1 MQRFIP
7 SSKLYV
13 GQLVVV
19 TTNKDAQVRTI
30 GAIHRS
36 DHGTVSAVTLLWR
49 EGKRMCGQDSN
60 PWTLY
65 KPTLDQIEFSIEVN
79 GALVN
84 KTDICR
90 HLIALA
96 ETA

>member
-19 TTNKDAQVRTI
+19 TTNKDAHVRTI
-30 GAIHRS
+30 GAIHK
-36 DHGTVSAVTLLWR
+36 HGHGSVCAVTLLWR
-49 EGKRMCGQDSN
+49 EGKQVCGQDSA
-60 PWTLY
+60 PWALY

-84 KTDICR
+84 KTDVCR